1 DLHTDIMPAGGDGKR
16 KGETSS
22 PGACPVGQMRV
33 GIQGAAQLVMV
44 AKIAVHPDVD
54 LAAAEW
60 ILTDNLERGRHGAAK
75 AQSKHSHAR
84 EQNDGNNEQVQK
96 HVAAAGDLRQRS
108 WPRRDRKRGLPA

>member
-1 DLHTDIMPAGGDGKR
+1 MRPLLLGAALLPLEIEVPAGEIHHQGLLTVGAEMAGNGGIVVVILARRVDLHTDIMPAGGDGKR

-60 ILTDNLERGRHGAAK
+60 ILT
-75 AQSKHSHAR
+75 
-84 EQNDGNNEQVQK
+84 
-96 HVAAAGDLRQRS
+96 
-108 WPRRDRKRGLPA
+108 